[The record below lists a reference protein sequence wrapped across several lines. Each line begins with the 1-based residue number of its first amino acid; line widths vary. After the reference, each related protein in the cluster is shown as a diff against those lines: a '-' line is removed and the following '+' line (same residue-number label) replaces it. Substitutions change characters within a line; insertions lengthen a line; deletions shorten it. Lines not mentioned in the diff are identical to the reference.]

1 MLRRLRNAINTC
13 AFLQIVYKCSIFYQ
27 LICTEYYDK
36 LRIITEITTGGITML
51 YSTVPCPPGVRAKK
65 RGASTPGKSQGG
77 QTNHHRASH
86 KEVVSTCVREGNRA
100 VPALRMYK
108 KHNEGKQEGGAG

>member
-1 MLRRLRNAINTC
+1 MLH
-13 AFLQIVYKCSIFYQ
+13 
-27 LICTEYYDK
+27 
-36 LRIITEITTGGITML
+36 
-51 YSTVPCPPGVRAKK
+51 STVPCPSGARAKK

-77 QTNHHRASH
+77 QTSRRRTSH

-108 KHNEGKQEGGAG
+108 NHNAEK